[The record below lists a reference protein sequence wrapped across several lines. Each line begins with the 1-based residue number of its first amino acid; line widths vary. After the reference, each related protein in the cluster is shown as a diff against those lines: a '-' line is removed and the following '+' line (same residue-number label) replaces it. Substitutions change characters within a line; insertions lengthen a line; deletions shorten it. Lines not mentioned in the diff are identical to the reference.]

1 MGFLFPRILGRG
13 KKRKDKTWLVKLL
26 ANLIILIL
34 KILPFVEPESP
45 VEPVDPDEPQDAE
58 AADDVSFVA
67 TELPALKQ
75 R

>member
-1 MGFLFPRILGRG
+1 MGFLFPRILGKG

-26 ANLIILIL
+26 ANLIILVL

-45 VEPVDPDEPQDAE
+45 VEPDEPQDVE
-58 AADDVSFVA
+58 ATDDVSFVA
-67 TELPALKQ
+67 TELPELKE

>member
-1 MGFLFPRILGRG
+1 MGFLFPRILGKG

-45 VEPVDPDEPQDAE
+45 VEPDEPQDAE
-58 AADDVSFVA
+58 AAVVA
-67 TELPALKQ
+67 ANGIELRELE
-75 R
+75 RLSD